1 MGRAKKK
8 IRDNTFLGISTYS
21 IDRASIYKH
30 LIILSLLSI
39 LVKIF
44 TVLLTTNIF
53 HSFVDLFDISV
64 YLGYAVKITQGQL
77 PYLDFSFEYP
87 ILFLIPVIV
96 PMLPTL
102 LTLDPYTYV
111 LSFQIFA
118 TLLDIGNI
126 ILVYFIALAIY
137 RDNKAFIAGLL
148 YATAFSSCYF
158 VLTKY
163 DALPT
168 FLLLLSI
175 FLTINHMKNKGYI
188 TAVLGFFTKVFPII
202 TIPYYIIFNKESGS
216 YGREILRF
224 VKFTLPVWIIFIVP
238 FMFISQ
244 DYLRPYL
251 FATGGEVDVYVNTAT
266 NTLYN
271 FLHPVLGIPVA
282 LNSVSV
288 FMSILMIAVCI
299 LLLIYAI
306 RRNIETPLRLVV
318 FIYLTIFSLI
328 FFTKFH
334 SPQYI
339 VWLAPLLAII
349 LCHSFGKIA
358 LFYILQCIV
367 YIEFP
372 LMWNAYY
379 VNKNYIA
386 PVGAPEWWI
395 TFIFFTVESIVFLLV
410 SGAAVYSEPI
420 FRKDIQ
426 GFIEGIISRFI
437 GQTERQ

>member
-1 MGRAKKK
+1 MGRMKKK
-8 IRDNTFLGISTYS
+8 IQHHSFMGIPTYS
-21 IDRASIYKH
+21 IDRGSIIRH
-30 LIILSLLSI
+30 LVILSVIS
-39 LVKIF
+39 IF
-44 TVLLTTNIF
+44 TKITTVLVTTNIF

-87 ILFLIPVIV
+87 ILFLVPVIV

-111 LSFQIFA
+111 LSFQIFT
-118 TLLDIGNI
+118 TLLDVCNV

-137 RDNKAFIAGLL
+137 KDNKAFFAGLL

-163 DALPT
+163 DVFPT
-168 FLLLLSI
+168 FLLLLSL
-175 FLTINHMKNKGYI
+175 FFTLHYMKNKGYI
-188 TAVLGFFTKVFPII
+188 AAVLGFFTKVFPII
-202 TIPYYIIFNKESGS
+202 SIPYYIIYNKESDS
-216 YGREILRF
+216 YRHEIFNFIKYTFPVWLIFIIPFILISPDF
-224 VKFTLPVWIIFIVP
+224 VK
-238 FMFISQ
+238 
-244 DYLRPYL
+244 PYI
-251 FATGGEVDVYVNTAT
+251 FATGGAVDVYVNTAT

-271 FLHPVLGIPVA
+271 VIHYVLGIPA
-282 LNSVSV
+282 SMNSVSLL
-288 FMSILMIAVCI
+288 MSVLMIAVCF

-306 RRNIETPLRLVV
+306 RRNIKSPLRLVV

-339 VWLAPLLAII
+339 VWLTPLLAII

-358 LFYILQCIV
+358 LYYLLQCIV

-386 PVGAPEWWI
+386 SFGTTEWWI
-395 TFIFFTVESIVFLLV
+395 TLGFFTVESIVFLVV
-410 SGAAVYSEPI
+410 SGAAMYSEPG
-420 FRKDIQ
+420 FRDDIR
-426 GFIEGIISRFI
+426 GLIERIISRLSGRI
-437 GQTERQ
+437 VHQ